1 MKEIGGYFEL
11 ELTDRGGFPHDDGI
25 LVNSGSNALEYILRS
40 LGDVKCVWVPYF
52 TCSIVLK
59 PFKNTGIPYK
69 FYHINQQLELSD
81 EISLAEG
88 EYLLITNYYGIK
100 DAYISKLAAKYGRH
114 LIVDNAQA
122 FYTKAIQG
130 VAIVYSPRKF
140 LGIPDGGIVCG
151 IDASRIDTFDADAS
165 FDRCSHLLKRYDL
178 GATAGYEDFKSHDA
192 ALSTNSIKRMS
203 CLTQSLLRSIDHE
216 RVKTARKENFAVL
229 HNTLEKSNQL
239 NIDVC
244 ENDDCPLVYPYW
256 IPDGRKLKTHLIQH
270 KVFCATYWPNVF
282 DWCKPS
288 DMEYQLAE
296 NVVCLP
302 IDQRYGEKEMEYI
315 LKLIQD
321 YGRRKK
327 SLFEGA

>member
-11 ELTDRGGFPHDDGI
+11 ELMDRGGFPHDDGI

-69 FYHINQQLELSD
+69 FYHINQQLELSG
-81 EISLAEG
+81 EIPLAAG
-88 EYLLITNYYGIK
+88 EYLLMTNYYGIK
-100 DAYISKLAAKYGRH
+100 DAYISNLADKYGRH

-130 VAIVYSPRKF
+130 VPTVYSPRKF
-140 LGIPDGGIVCG
+140 SGIPDGGIACG
-151 IDASRIDTFDADAS
+151 IDAGRIDTFDADAS

-178 GATAGYEDFKSHDA
+178 GAAAGYDDFKLNDA
-192 ALSTNSIKRMS
+192 VLATNSIKKMS
-203 CLTQSLLRSIDHE
+203 RLTQALLRSIDHE
-216 RVKTARKENFAVL
+216 RVKNARMRNFAAL
-229 HNTLEKSNQL
+229 HSTLEKSNQL
-239 NIDVC
+239 NIDVG
-244 ENDDCPLVYPYW
+244 ENDECPLVYPYW
-256 IPDGRKLKTHLIQH
+256 IPEGRKLKTHLIQN

-288 DMEYQLAE
+288 DTEYLLAE
-296 NVVCLP
+296 DVVCLP
-302 IDQRYGEKEMEYI
+302 IDQRYGEEDMTYI
-315 LKLIQD
+315 LKLI
-321 YGRRKK
+321 KK
-327 SLFEGA
+327 YERL